1 MNPQPDVPPPGTA
14 RRALGDLGY
23 VNGKNV
29 IFEVRSSGN
38 DAQRLAEMAD
48 ELVRLKVD
56 VIVAGLNQAAFAAR
70 RATSTIPIV
79 VMGAHAAVEIGLVK
93 SLARPGGNVTGVES
107 LAPELDAKRL
117 ELLREILPRLG
128 RVGLLHNPA
137 DPGAAA
143 HLRSIAAAARSLTP
157 EAGVTP
163 LEVRNAADF
172 EPLFETPAARALDAV
187 VLLTDPL
194 TFVEGRRFAEIALAH
209 RIPTACEFRFLA
221 QWGCLIAY
229 GPTPDEFAQ
238 RSAHQVD
245 LILKGAKP
253 GDLPFE
259 QVTRFELVVN
269 LKTARALGIAL
280 PVSVLLRA
288 DAVIE

>member
-238 RSAHQVD
+238 RSAHQAD